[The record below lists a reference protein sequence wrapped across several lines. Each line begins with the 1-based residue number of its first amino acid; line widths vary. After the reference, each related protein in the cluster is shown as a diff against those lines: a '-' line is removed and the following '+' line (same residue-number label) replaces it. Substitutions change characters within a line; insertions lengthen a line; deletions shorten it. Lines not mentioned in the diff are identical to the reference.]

1 MKLHFSVTAAEEL
14 RERRGGRYVLYSVC
28 LEGFLLGKAR
38 YSQLRRW
45 DAQLRQLF
53 GSAVPA
59 FPPKFYLAMTKSMA
73 DERRSQLEQYL
84 QNVTLD
90 SNITRSEVFIGFFRK
105 LQQDTFKIQTQRAFL
120 DVYLTDGSNIRL
132 DIQTSDTAERIL
144 EVTLCR
150 MGLSRELIKYFS
162 LFFFQDHD
170 DGALSVV
177 KKVAE
182 FELPYVSLQSM
193 KELCCKLGIRKWYM
207 DPSLDTLL
215 MDCRASLNLLY
226 MQAIQEVKRNWLKPT
241 ERQMQELEFLQKNA
255 NKAKFL
261 ELIREMQFYG
271 YVRLDPCICDYPE
284 EGCSADIYVG
294 NNEINCCIKLPTNQ
308 IKEVSFKINRL
319 RSWQVA
325 FLGATKDGGDDTL
338 ELRFEYNDS
347 GTWQWIVLYTKQAF
361 LLSSCLKKMISEQ
374 MMKAAKEGQEMEIKM
389 PESMK
394 NSKKSSIQQKQVLH
408 SGFMSRKRFLV
419 RPNEDDSVFEKI
431 REEDL

>member
-1 MKLHFSVTAAEEL
+1 MKLHFSITAAEEL

-90 SNITRSEVFIGFFRK
+90 SNITNSDVFIGFFRK

-120 DVYLTDGSNIRL
+120 DVYLADGSNIRL

-144 EVTLCR
+144 EVTLCK

-193 KELCCKLGIRKWYM
+193 KELHCKLGIRKWYM

-226 MQAIQEVKRNWLKPT
+226 MQAVQEVKRNWVKPT
-241 ERQMQELEFLQKNA
+241 EGQMQELEFLQKNA

-271 YVRLDPCICDYPE
+271 YMRLDPCICDYPE

-294 NNEINCCIKLPTNQ
+294 NNEINCCIKLSTNQ
-308 IKEVSFKINRL
+308 TKE
-319 RSWQVA
+319 
-325 FLGATKDGGDDTL
+325 GATKDSEEDTL

-347 GTWQWIVLYTKQAF
+347 GIWQWIILYTKQAF

-394 NSKKSSIQQKQVLH
+394 NSKKPSIQQKQVVH
-408 SGFMSRKRFLV
+408 SGFISRKRFLV
-419 RPNEDDSVFEKI
+419 RPNEDDCVFEKI

>member
-1 MKLHFSVTAAEEL
+1 MKLHFSITTAEEL

-59 FPPKFYLAMTKSMA
+59 FPPKYYLAMTKSMA
-73 DERRSQLEQYL
+73 DERQSQLEQYL

-90 SNITRSEVFIGFFRK
+90 SNITNSDVFIAFFRK

-120 DVYLTDGSNIRL
+120 DVYLADGSNIKL
-132 DIQTSDTAERIL
+132 DIQTSDTAEQIL
-144 EVTLCR
+144 EVTLCK
-150 MGLSRELIKYFS
+150 MGLSRELTKYFS

-170 DGALSVV
+170 DGVLSVV

-193 KELCCKLGIRKWYM
+193 KVLHCKLGIRKWYM

-226 MQAIQEVKRNWLKPT
+226 MQAIQEVERNWVKPT
-241 ERQMQELEFLQKNA
+241 EGQMQELELLQKNA
-255 NKAKFL
+255 HKVKVSLAFTANHSSSIFLLQFL

-271 YVRLDPCICDYPE
+271 YVRLDPCMCDYPE
-284 EGCSADIYVG
+284 EGCTADVYVG

-319 RSWQVA
+319 RSWQVT
-325 FLGATKDGGDDTL
+325 FLGATKGGEEDTL
-338 ELRFEYNDS
+338 EFRFEYNDS
-347 GTWQWIVLYTKQAF
+347 GTWQWIILYTKQAF
-361 LLSSCLKKMISEQ
+361 LLSSCLKKMISEH
-374 MMKAAKEGQEMEIKM
+374 MTKAAREGQEM
-389 PESMK
+389 
-394 NSKKSSIQQKQVLH
+394 VVH
-408 SGFMSRKRFLV
+408 SGFISRKRFLV
-419 RPNEDDSVFEKI
+419 RPSEDDRVFEKI
-431 REEDL
+431 GEEDL

>member
-1 MKLHFSVTAAEEL
+1 MKLHFSITTAEEL

-59 FPPKFYLAMTKSMA
+59 FPPKYYLAMTKSMA
-73 DERRSQLEQYL
+73 DERQSQLEQYL

-90 SNITRSEVFIGFFRK
+90 SNITNSDVFIAFFRK

-120 DVYLTDGSNIRL
+120 DVYLADGSNIKL
-132 DIQTSDTAERIL
+132 DIQTSDTAEQIL
-144 EVTLCR
+144 EVTLCK
-150 MGLSRELIKYFS
+150 MGLSRELTKYFS

-170 DGALSVV
+170 DGVLSVV

-193 KELCCKLGIRKWYM
+193 KVLHCKLGIRKWYM

-226 MQAIQEVKRNWLKPT
+226 MQAIQEVERNWVKPT
-241 ERQMQELEFLQKNA
+241 EGQMQELELLQKNA
-255 NKAKFL
+255 HKVKVSLAFTANHSSSIFLLQFL
-261 ELIREMQFYG
+261 ELIREIQFYG
-271 YVRLDPCICDYPE
+271 YVRLDPCMCDYPE
-284 EGCSADIYVG
+284 EGCTADVYVG

-319 RSWQVA
+319 RSWQVT
-325 FLGATKDGGDDTL
+325 FLGAAKGGEEDTL
-338 ELRFEYNDS
+338 EFRFEYNDS
-347 GTWQWIVLYTKQAF
+347 GTWQWIILYTKQAF
-361 LLSSCLKKMISEQ
+361 LLSSCLKKMISEH
-374 MMKAAKEGQEMEIKM
+374 MTKAARGGQEM
-389 PESMK
+389 
-394 NSKKSSIQQKQVLH
+394 VVH
-408 SGFMSRKRFLV
+408 SGFISRKRFLV
-419 RPNEDDSVFEKI
+419 RPSEDDRVFEKI
-431 REEDL
+431 GEEDL